1 MGLRKVGSLFQKKD
15 RKGSIYLTGKIH
27 TPIPEGVYLYIFKNK
42 GDGSGTKKYE
52 TSADFYACLQVDDE
66 TSNKE
71 GGSE

>member
-1 MGLRKVGSLFQKKD
+1 MGLKKVGSLFQKKD

-42 GDGSGTKKYE
+42 GDGSGKKKYE
-52 TSADFYACLQVDDE
+52 TSADFYACLQTDDA
-66 TSNKE
+66 K